1 MFQRIYFPTESRMY
15 WSDAGKNTME
25 TALLDG
31 SNRRVL
37 TDLSLLVDIAPFNVA
52 IYNDYI
58 YWTDRNLPNL
68 GFLHRYLGIANA
80 IGPMV
85 LQRASGLAIYT
96 SFTNLGNVI
105 FN

>member
-1 MFQRIYFPTESRMY
+1 MY

-37 TDLSLLVDIAPFNVA
+37 TDLSLSVDIAPFNVA

-58 YWTDRNLPNL
+58 YWTDRNLRNL
-68 GFLHRYLGIANA
+68 GFFHRYLGIANA
-80 IGPMV
+80 IGPAV
-85 LQRASGLAIYT
+85 LQRTSGLAIYT
-96 SFTNLGNVI
+96 SPTYIGNVL